1 MAFLRFQIYKNSSPH
16 NTNLLVFIIRQTKSD
31 SQIYI
36 KHFCI
41 AAVVNENYKN
51 STLKNTSPSTLLPS
65 TTSTTEAGHEVT
77 GAGLLD
83 NQGLQQQQQREGLQ
97 HHLDN
102 RP

>member
-1 MAFLRFQIYKNSSPH
+1 
-16 NTNLLVFIIRQTKSD
+16 
-31 SQIYI
+31 
-36 KHFCI
+36 
-41 AAVVNENYKN
+41 VVNENYKN
-51 STLKNTSPSTLLPS
+51 STLKTTSTLLPS

-83 NQGLQQQQQREGLQ
+83 NQGLQQQQREGLL